1 MISELDKSRFCLG
14 KFHQIEKDLGSLQME
29 RRRTLIAEI
38 KKKKKKRKHP
48 GKLTETALILRD
60 SWG

>member
-38 KKKKKKRKHP
+38 KKKKKRKHP
-48 GKLTETALILRD
+48 GKLTETALIL
-60 SWG
+60 